1 MMNTNMVHYAESFEQ
16 ILRFD
21 FCEASQ
27 TITVIKRLPSMGI
40 LASNPPRPQPDTIWR
55 EVYGIKDGQ
64 LQLLKSEQ
72 GEHIPAH
79 QVAEQF
85 NFPD

>member
-1 MMNTNMVHYAESFEQ
+1 MNTGMMVHYPESFEQ

-21 FCEASQ
+21 FCETSQ
-27 TITVIKRLPSMGI
+27 TITVIKRLASNGI
-40 LASNPPRPQPDTIWR
+40 LACNPPRPAPDTIWR
-55 EVYGIKDGQ
+55 EVYGIRDGQ
-64 LQLLKSEQ
+64 LKLIKSEQ

-79 QVAEQF
+79 HVAEQF